1 MKTTTKLVK
10 WHLSIGAAG
19 IALISAIDPRPA
31 RAAAPEAQVA
41 AARMQPQDLANLRR
55 DVERART
62 ADPRAFAM
70 VSNIVALAPEADAR
84 ARAHKAPIALYL
96 AKLGPG
102 ALMPALEMLAF
113 DFPRNVP
120 AAAAP
125 VLRRD
130 LIEAVGLLH
139 DARGLDV
146 LSAILDDPT
155 EEPETVRTVTEAVA
169 RIGNHEAGTRILAA
183 LASAKGERARA
194 ILGGMGECR
203 QLRVTE
209 ALASQ
214 LRTTTDE
221 DTARVAARSLG
232 RAGNAWAWKAASDRR
247 EEAAIRSTAARALVD
262 AFVQRRGE
270 AQGAAANALM
280 VVDAPE
286 TSSLI
291 AEARKS
297 APAETQKALDALAIR
312 LTKNPV
318 RSSGPLRR

>member
-19 IALISAIDPRPA
+19 IALIGATEPKPA
-31 RAAAPEAQVA
+31 EAAAPEAQVA
-41 AARMQPQDLANLRR
+41 AARMQPQELANLRR
-55 DVERART
+55 DVARART

-70 VSNIVALAPEADAR
+70 VSNIVSLAPEADAR

-102 ALMPALEMLAF
+102 AVMPALEMLAF
-113 DFPRNVP
+113 DFPRDVP
-120 AAAAP
+120 AP

-146 LSAILDDPT
+146 LSAILADPG
-155 EEPETVRTVTEAVA
+155 EEPETTRTVTEAIA
-169 RIGNHEAGTRILAA
+169 RIGTDDAGTRILAA
-183 LASAKGERARA
+183 LASAEGERARA

-203 QLRVTE
+203 QLRVAE
-209 ALASQ
+209 ALANR

-221 DTARVAARSLG
+221 QTARVAARSLG
-232 RAGNAWAWKAASDRR
+232 RAGNAWAWKTMADRR
-247 EEAAIRSTAARALVD
+247 EEAAVRATAARALVE
-262 AFVQRRGE
+262 AFVRHRGE
-270 AQGAAANALM
+270 ARDAASNALM

-286 TSSLI
+286 TPALVG
-291 AEARKS
+291 EARRS
-297 APAETQKALDALAIR
+297 APPETQKALDALAVR

-318 RSSGPLRR
+318 RSAGARSR